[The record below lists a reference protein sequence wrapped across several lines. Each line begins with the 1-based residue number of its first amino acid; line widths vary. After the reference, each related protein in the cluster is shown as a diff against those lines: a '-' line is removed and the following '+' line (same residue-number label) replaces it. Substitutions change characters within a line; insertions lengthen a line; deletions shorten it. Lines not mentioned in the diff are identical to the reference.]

1 MRVCQIFLKD
11 KIGKYLILR
20 STVSFILC
28 HRYTCLVCVTV
39 GEVLESV
46 QIFNFSGGKKL
57 SAFGISYQQFELG
70 HINLFYYSYVDLTS
84 PN

>member
-1 MRVCQIFLKD
+1 M
-11 KIGKYLILR
+11 
-20 STVSFILC
+20 SFVLC

-39 GEVLESV
+39 GGVLERL
-46 QIFNFSGGKKL
+46 QIFSFSGGKKL